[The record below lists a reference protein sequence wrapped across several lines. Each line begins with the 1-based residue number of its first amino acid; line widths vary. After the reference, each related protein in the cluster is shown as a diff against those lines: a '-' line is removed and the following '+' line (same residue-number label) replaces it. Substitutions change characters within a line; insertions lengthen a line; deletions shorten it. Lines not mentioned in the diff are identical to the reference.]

1 MPLGVGAILQG
12 IGAAGSLFGALNQG
26 RRSFQGVN
34 MGKLR
39 GDLGDMKRLGK
50 GFTDIN
56 SDQNVLLRQMIMN
69 MAANG
74 AAQGNML
81 NQRNIAMGDGL
92 SGIANANN
100 MANINRSQN
109 QGAQNF
115 LGAFQQNQGL
125 GASLLSRYG
134 ENLAQA
140 RISNTA
146 MQNQRR
152 QAGSGL
158 LGNIG
163 LGMLKNLIPQ
173 GD

>member
-1 MPLGVGAILQG
+1 MSLGAILQG
-12 IGAAGSLFGALNQG
+12 VGAAGSLFGAFNQG
-26 RRSFQGVN
+26 RKSFQGVN
-34 MGKLR
+34 MAGLR
-39 GDLGDMKRLGK
+39 GDLSDMKRLGQ
-50 GFTDIN
+50 GFTDIG
-56 SDQNVLLRQMIMN
+56 SDQNTQLRSLIMS

-81 NQRNIAMGDGL
+81 NQRNIAQGGGL

-100 MANINRSQN
+100 LANVNRAQN
-109 QGAQNF
+109 QGSQNF

-134 ENLAQA
+134 ENMAQA

-146 MQNQRR
+146 MRNQDR
-152 QAGSGL
+152 QASAGMF
-158 LGNIG
+158 GNLG